1 MIAIIR
7 RAHAHWTS
15 DNDSR
20 TVATGDPLVLLNRI
34 PAKRLCSNIGDRH
47 LVDLVSVL
55 VDDDD
60 EPASPVPARHDR
72 AVFEIACERQRVLAR
87 GGIAGQLNTFVII
100 QNLFA
105 VGEME
110 IVTRHG

>member
-1 MIAIIR
+1 
-7 RAHAHWTS
+7 
-15 DNDSR
+15 
-20 TVATGDPLVLLNRI
+20 LNRI
-34 PAKRLCSNIGDRH
+34 PAKRLCPNIGNRH

-60 EPASPVPARHDR
+60 EPASPVPARRDR

-87 GGIAGQLNTFVII
+87 GGIAGQVNTFVII

-105 VGEME
+105 VGENGNSNAAWLNP
-110 IVTRHG
+110 VCLSLHSLWCCRT